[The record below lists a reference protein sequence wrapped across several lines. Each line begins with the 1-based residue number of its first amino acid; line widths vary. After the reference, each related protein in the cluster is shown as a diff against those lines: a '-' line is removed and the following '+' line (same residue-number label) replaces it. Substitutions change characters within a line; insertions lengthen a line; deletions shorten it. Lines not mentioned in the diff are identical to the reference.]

1 MAKLVLNNEIGSISM
16 IKVLEFDSEK
26 EESIFQVY
34 TKYRDLMKDGSI
46 PIANVGYD
54 DYVCLPF
61 LDRNLPPK
69 AILWCYERAF
79 ESIDHAIFPLAE
91 TFEDFIEK
99 IERVDI

>member
-1 MAKLVLNNEIGSISM
+1 MVVSLLR
-16 IKVLEFDSEK
+16 
-26 EESIFQVY
+26 
-34 TKYRDLMKDGSI
+34 T
-46 PIANVGYD
+46 GYD

-69 AILWCYERAF
+69 VILWCYERAF